1 MKNFTKKSIL
11 QKIIITI
18 LIVMLFTNFISPNIV
33 KANESDIGGVL
44 FSPIQALIVGLGDV
58 IMWLENACTGY
69 HGLPIITISES
80 IDWSNFLKN
89 ITLSL
94 NPPTT
99 VFVTIDIVAETFGYE
114 GYSFIDALPDSLE
127 IPMLL
132 ITPEKIF
139 SNQVPIFDVNI
150 INPNSEDSIASSL
163 QSVVGSWYLGVRNLA
178 IVGLLSI
185 LAYIAIR
192 IIISS
197 TATDKSKY
205 KQMLLDWL
213 VALCLVF
220 FMHYIM
226 NFSITMVEMI
236 TNAISKS
243 NQTIALPLTID
254 EIQEKYNLDSE
265 ERQILQSLA
274 NENGNITTDLMG
286 YVRFMI
292 QLNDVTDSDGNK
304 IPLQTG
310 TGRMAHSIIYL
321 VLVIYTVMFTFIYIK
336 RLIYI
341 VFLTMIAPLVA
352 LTYPIDKIND
362 GKAQGFSI
370 WIKEYIFNLLIQPVH
385 LILYTMLLGTTM
397 ELATEYLIY
406 PLVVLGFMLPAE
418 KIVRKLFNFEKS
430 STASSLVNGALGGA
444 LVMQGVQGIS
454 KIFGRSKGKS
464 NSGTSG
470 KDNAN
475 AKVRMANRGVDNPAE
490 EDDFITN
497 ALMDGDNSNIRM
509 DGENNDPS
517 VNEDSINSRID
528 EINEL
533 DPDHTN
539 PWLWSER
546 EDLQEQLTGI
556 RNNGQEETEPTTNI
570 PTEEFISN
578 VPTEEPTEEKAFKG
592 PKSEGKFMR
601 ALGAGTR
608 VATPILGNVA
618 KGVAKGT
625 AMGIGAATLGTIGIA
640 AGLASDDYSNV
651 AKWGAAAAGI
661 GGTLGSTASRLP
673 SQAYRKTSTTLN
685 NVKEQFQRE
694 YYTPAEYKQ
703 KQNERLDKEFMKD
716 KEVQTKYRNEFG
728 RDSYKKVMEQA
739 KEYRRHGIT
748 DDDVIISAMKAKSKF
763 ATDNY
768 ADPRRIAAAK
778 LVTKQ
783 VSNEKD
789 IENMQKRLKEKGIS
803 NNQIN
808 DQSNMIRQILKIKY

>member
-11 QKIIITI
+11 QKIIIT
-18 LIVMLFTNFISPNIV
+18 MLTVLLLMNFIIPNV
-33 KANESDIGGVL
+33 SKAEAKEVGGVL
-44 FSPIQALIVGLGDV
+44 LKPVTELLIVAGDA
-58 IMWLENACTGY
+58 IMYIANVCAGDNDWPVASFERRSFTGMFF
-69 HGLPIITISES
+69 GNS
-80 IDWSNFLKN
+80 I
-89 ITLSL
+89 
-94 NPPTT
+94 
-99 VFVTIDIVAETFGYE
+99 
-114 GYSFIDALPDSLE
+114 E
-127 IPMLL
+127 IPKFKVS
-132 ITPEKIF
+132 PEKIF
-139 SNQVPIFDVNI
+139 QNEVELLDVDI
-150 INPNSEDSIASSL
+150 INADENGDSIASKLKGTIS
-163 QSVVGSWYLGVRNLA
+163 SWYISIRNLA
-178 IVGLLSI
+178 VVGLLSV
-185 LAYIAIR
+185 LVYISIR
-192 IIISS
+192 VIISS

-226 NFSITMVEMI
+226 SFAITMVNTLTQSIRGRNQKAATSI
-236 TNAISKS
+236 TVDDLKEEVPDQEILLEQYVQN
-243 NQTIALPLTID
+243 NNLLVEQNFTEEEIADRGLERRGLA
-254 EIQEKYNLDSE
+254 LDFTSYS
-265 ERQILQSLA
+265 RVMA
-274 NENGNITTDLMG
+274 ENTGNIGQRFG
-286 YVRFMI
+286 YI
-292 QLNDVTDSDGNK
+292 
-304 IPLQTG
+304 
-310 TGRMAHSIIYL
+310 IIYL
-321 VLVIYTVMFTFIYIK
+321 VFVIYTIMFLIVYIK

-341 VFLTMIAPLVA
+341 IFLTLIAPLVA
-352 LTYPIDKIND
+352 LTYPIDKITD
-362 GKAQGFSI
+362 GKAQGFST
-370 WIKEYIFNLLIQPVH
+370 WLKEYIFNLLLQPVH
-385 LILYTMLLGTTM
+385 LILYTLLIGTAM
-397 ELATEYLIY
+397 EIAQEYMIY
-406 PLVVLGFMLPAE
+406 ALVVLGFMLPAE
-418 KIVRKLFNFEKS
+418 KIVRKLFGFEKS
-430 STASSLVNGALGGA
+430 STASSIVGGALGGA
-444 LVMQGVQGIS
+444 LAMQGIQGLS
-454 KIFGRSKGKS
+454 KVFGKSKGKS
-464 NSGTSG
+464 NLGASG
-470 KDNAN
+470 KDKAN
-475 AKVRMANRGVDNPAE
+475 DKVRMANRGVDNPAE
-490 EDDFITN
+490 EDDFIEN
-497 ALMDGDNSNIRM
+497 ALTDGDNDNIRM
-509 DGENNDPS
+509 DGENNEPS

-528 EINEL
+528 EIDSL
-533 DPDHTN
+533 DPYHMN
-539 PWLWSER
+539 PELNAEYG
-546 EDLQEQLTGI
+546 DLQGQLSGI